1 MIEVK
6 NRELDTDGIA
16 NPAETACGY
25 NNAPPARVVRSSA
38 RLASHNGE
46 FTLHALRPPLVSDY
60 VKLAA
65 LGAIWGSAFMC
76 IEVSLTDFSPL
87 AIAAWRIG
95 IGAAALAGIVVLRR
109 ESWPRGRR
117 VWALIVLAGAFYTT
131 VPFTLISWGQQYV
144 SSGMAAILLSCGPF
158 IALALSHF
166 LTRDDRFTTAKLI
179 GTVLGFSGVLV
190 LIGAEAGIG
199 GSQRVAGQLAMI
211 AAVTCYVI
219 SSLIVRRIGGVSTLM
234 VSFAALATSSIYMV
248 PLLFFVGEPF
258 PVLSGYA
265 PVTALLFLGL
275 VPTAAAYILRVQIA
289 QQVGATFLAQVS
301 YVIPPFALLWSW
313 LFLDQVPGPTTWL
326 ALLLI
331 LCGLAVNRAASP
343 RGGRSP
349 G

>member
-1 MIEVK
+1 M
-6 NRELDTDGIA
+6 
-16 NPAETACGY
+16 
-25 NNAPPARVVRSSA
+25 
-38 RLASHNGE
+38 
-46 FTLHALRPPLVSDY
+46 HAIRPPLVSDY
-60 VKLAA
+60 IKLVV

-76 IEVSLTDFSPL
+76 IEVALADFSPL
-87 AIAAWRIG
+87 AIASWRIG
-95 IGAAALAGIVVLRR
+95 IGAAALAGVVALRR
-109 ESWPRGRR
+109 EVWPRGRR
-117 VWALIVLAGAFYTT
+117 VWGLIVLAGVFYNT

-158 IALALSHF
+158 VALALSHF
-166 LTRDDRFTTAKLI
+166 LTRDDRFTAAKLI

-190 LIGAEAGIG
+190 LIGGGAGVG

-234 VSFAALATSSIYMV
+234 VSFVVLASSSIYMM
-248 PLLFFVGEPF
+248 PLLFFAGEPF
-258 PVLSGYA
+258 PALSGYTPA
-265 PVTALLFLGL
+265 AALLFLGL

-301 YVIPPFALLWSW
+301 YVIPPFALFWSW

-331 LCGLAVNRAASP
+331 LGGLVVNRAASP
-343 RGGRSP
+343 RGGRTR